1 MAIRQMVKS
10 VPLVFL
16 GIAAALTLANPA
28 TAVPPTLSSVS
39 HQDRHPAATF
49 SAPRADFATI
59 YLASK
64 PDRATDGSFLQENI
78 EELDILA
85 DSEVQSGRWSDES
98 QIDPGTYW
106 VMLRASPDFDAC
118 YIFSTGT
125 FDPACADGL
134 SNVLT
139 LVVPKP
145 AIRYAARV
153 TAYRYLGQASLS
165 LTATPLGERLPY
177 RVCYRLKN
185 RKNRCLSG
193 LIEGYSWNASADD
206 TRTVTTRNLAS
217 VTTFTWYVGGAK
229 VASKRV
235 RIR

>member
-1 MAIRQMVKS
+1 MGKG
-10 VPLVFL
+10 VPVVLL
-16 GIAAALTLANPA
+16 SIA
-28 TAVPPTLSSVS
+28 TALALASPAKAMPPSLLAVS

-64 PDRATDGSFLQENI
+64 PDRATDGSFLQENVK
-78 EELDILA
+78 ELDVLT
-85 DSEVQSGRWSDES
+85 DSEIQSGRWSDEN

-118 YIFSTGT
+118 YISGTGT
-125 FDPACADGL
+125 FDPACADGF
-134 SNVLT
+134 SNVMT

-145 AIRYAARV
+145 VTRYAARV
-153 TAYRYLGQASLS
+153 TTYRFLAQASLR

-177 RVCYRLKN
+177 RVCYRLKS
-185 RKNRCLSG
+185 RATRCLVG
-193 LIEGYSWNASADD
+193 VLDGYSWNASAND
-206 TRTVTTRNLAS
+206 TLTVTTRNLAS
-217 VTTFTWYVGGAK
+217 ITTFTWYVRAQK
-229 VASKRV
+229 VSSKRV